1 MTTVSFSDL
10 GLVEP
15 ILRALRAKN
24 YVNPTPIQAQ
34 TIPHLLAGKDVLG
47 IAQTGTGKTAAFALP
62 ILQQL
67 AQRPPQ
73 SGLRTPRALVLAPTR
88 ELAIQIGEEFRA
100 YGKYIEFRQTV
111 IVGGVGQ
118 RPQVNGLRRG
128 VDVVIATPGRLL
140 DLINQGHARLGKA
153 SIMVLDEGDRMLDMG
168 FIRDVRKIAA
178 HLPKQRQSLLFSATM
193 PDDVAR
199 LAGELLN
206 HPVRIEVTPSAT
218 AVERIRQ
225 KVFFV
230 GASDKRA
237 LLVRVL
243 GDPALSRVIVF
254 ARTKRGADRVA
265 KNLEQDGVSAEAI
278 HGNKSQ
284 GARQRALK
292 RFKDGQARVL
302 VATDIAS
309 RGIDVDDVSHVI
321 NYELP
326 NEPESYI
333 HRIGRTARAGADG
346 AAFSFCDSSERSY
359 LRDIEK
365 LTKGRIPVAEGH
377 ADSGGQSPARPKQR
391 PGQARKAVH
400 RKGNGNNTNP
410 GRNPG
415 GNARRKNR
423 RPKKRA
429 A

>member
-1 MTTVSFSDL
+1 MDCAHRV
-10 GLVEP
+10 
-15 ILRALRAKN
+15 
-24 YVNPTPIQAQ
+24 
-34 TIPHLLAGKDVLG
+34 
-47 IAQTGTGKTAAFALP
+47 
-62 ILQQL
+62 
-67 AQRPPQ
+67 
-73 SGLRTPRALVLAPTR
+73 
-88 ELAIQIGEEFRA
+88 
-100 YGKYIEFRQTV
+100 
-111 IVGGVGQ
+111 VGGVGQ

-140 DLINQGHARLGKA
+140 DLINQGHAKLGKA

-168 FIRDVRKIAA
+168 FIRDVRKIAS
-178 HLPKQRQSLLFSATM
+178 HLPTQRQSLLFSATM
-193 PDDVAR
+193 PGDVAR

-206 HPVRIEVTPSAT
+206 HPVRVEVTPSAT

-225 KVFFV
+225 QVFFV
-230 GASDKRA
+230 GASGKRD
-237 LLVRVL
+237 LLIHVL
-243 GDPALSRVIVF
+243 TDPALSRVIVF

-265 KNLEQDGVSAEAI
+265 KNLAIDGVSAEAI

-326 NEPESYI
+326 NEPESYV

-346 AAFSFCDSSERSY
+346 AAFSFCDSSERAY

-365 LTKGRIPVAEGH
+365 LTKGRLPVAEGH
-377 ADSGGQSPARPKQR
+377 ADNGEPAPARPKSR
-391 PGQARKAVH
+391 PGRARNAGH
-400 RKGNGNNTNP
+400 RKGNGSNTNP